1 MEFIQICLL
10 LSVIV
15 YVARSDDIKCP
26 FQFCKCTNFEAICS
40 GKYLT
45 YIPRLPRNIRKVTFL
60 NGNITTLSGGKITN
74 LTFNVIE
81 ILRFINNNIVRLEPD
96 AFSSFMTIKA
106 LTISSEPSLL
116 AKDVMNVLNNMKT
129 EHLKSLNI
137 SDNNW
142 GYLPNDMFKSIK
154 KDRIHYI
161 NLKKNSLRLLNLT
174 WFSNMPALRFLKVSF
189 NKIATI
195 LLDSVPNLKS
205 LNLDSNVIT
214 NFPKLCINH
223 GNKSALPNLR
233 KLSLSNNRIEHIGE
247 FRCFPRLFSLK
258 MDDNSIERIDYN
270 TFAELKKLTNLSL
283 QATGKPLKK
292 IEDGAF
298 NFPLLKMLSLRN
310 CRFHFDRLSLS
321 AQRSMLSN
329 CKDIRFLDL
338 SWNYIKSNILGRMI
352 SQLQQLRYLNLENT
366 RLTFLPSNAFP
377 ELPVIETLIMRMNRI
392 YGWDIDVFAH
402 LTSLQYL
409 DLRHNLIKIIN
420 ESSFPTTL
428 LENLK
433 TIGLGTN
440 QFACTCEQIWFVNWL
455 RHTNITLLEYP
466 KQYFCTTPDNYDGKL
481 LKDFKPSYLSCN
493 QIVTI
498 VTSTT
503 AFVCL
508 WVLIMTIFLKCNTN
522 IKNLLYLLKVKQ
534 FRRQGYLPI
543 LNSEDYQYHAFVV
556 YCDENRMWVHN
567 DFVKKLE
574 NEEGF
579 KLCIHHR
586 DFDVGESISGNVD
599 KYLKKSWKVVVI
611 ISNAFAKS
619 EWCQWEVD
627 IIQERRR
634 RQGRNALLLVM
645 LENVTSKNM
654 TSPLRTLLDSTP
666 HLRYNNGIGENLFW
680 SAVIADLRKPVG
692 QPPVSEL

>member
-1 MEFIQICLL
+1 
-10 LSVIV
+10 
-15 YVARSDDIKCP
+15 
-26 FQFCKCTNFEAICS
+26 
-40 GKYLT
+40 
-45 YIPRLPRNIRKVTFL
+45 
-60 NGNITTLSGGKITN
+60 
-74 LTFNVIE
+74 
-81 ILRFINNNIVRLEPD
+81 
-96 AFSSFMTIKA
+96 
-106 LTISSEPSLL
+106 
-116 AKDVMNVLNNMKT
+116 
-129 EHLKSLNI
+129 
-137 SDNNW
+137 
-142 GYLPNDMFKSIK
+142 
-154 KDRIHYI
+154 
-161 NLKKNSLRLLNLT
+161 
-174 WFSNMPALRFLKVSF
+174 
-189 NKIATI
+189 
-195 LLDSVPNLKS
+195 
-205 LNLDSNVIT
+205 
-214 NFPKLCINH
+214 
-223 GNKSALPNLR
+223 
-233 KLSLSNNRIEHIGE
+233 
-247 FRCFPRLFSLK
+247 
-258 MDDNSIERIDYN
+258 MDDNLIERIDYN

-310 CRFHFDRLSLS
+310 CGFHFDHLSLS
-321 AQRSMLSN
+321 AQKSMLSN

-338 SWNYIKSNILGRMI
+338 SWNYIKSTSLERMI

-366 RLTFLPSNAFP
+366 RLVFLPSNAFP
-377 ELPVIETLIMRMNRI
+377 DLPVIETLILRMNRI

-466 KQYFCTTPDNYDGKL
+466 KQYFCTTPDNYNGKM
-481 LKDFKPSYLSCN
+481 LKDYKPSYLSCN
-493 QIVTI
+493 PIVTI

-508 WVLIMTIFLKCNTN
+508 CVSIMTIFLKCNTN
-522 IKNLLYLLKVKQ
+522 IKNFLYLLKVKQ
-534 FRRQGYLPI
+534 VRRQGYLPI
-543 LNSEDYQYHAFVV
+543 LNSDDYQYHAFVV

-574 NEEGF
+574 NEEEF
-579 KLCIHHR
+579 RFCIHHR

-634 RQGRNALLLVM
+634 RQGRDALLLVM
-645 LENVTSKNM
+645 LENIKSKNM

-666 HLRYNNGIGENLFW
+666 HLRYKNGIGENLFW
-680 SAVIADLRKPVG
+680 SVVIADLRKPVG